1 MKADDGGLSPVPPL
15 RAAAELALVVGLP
28 TAALLAAQ
36 LGAGGRTARD
46 MALGGGGIAVGVLL
60 ARRFLRRDGSGWA
73 GIGLDAPERWGR
85 TLGLGAGVAV
95 ATWIGV
101 TLLFRWLVVPYFEL
115 PPPDVSRFR
124 SVRGDPALL
133 ATGLLYVW
141 TFAAVGEEVLYR
153 GFLMSRVAAL
163 LGGTRSAWGIAA
175 ASSALLF
182 GLMHFYQGPGG
193 IIVTGAIGLAFA
205 LAYLRWSREL
215 WIPVVAHGLIDTT
228 SFVALYLGAGG
239 A

>member
-1 MKADDGGLSPVPPL
+1 MRADDGGLSPVSPL
-15 RAAAELALVVGLP
+15 RAAAELALGVGLP

-36 LGAGGRTARD
+36 LGAGGRTAAG
-46 MALGGGGIAVGVLL
+46 MALGGGGIVVGVLL

-85 TLGLGAGVAV
+85 TLGVGLGVAV

-101 TLLFRWLVVPYFEL
+101 SLLFQGLVVPYFDV

-141 TFAAVGEEVLYR
+141 TFAAFGEEILYR

-163 LGGTRSAWGIAA
+163 LGNTRPGWGVAA
-175 ASSALLF
+175 AVSALVF

-193 IIVTGAIGLAFA
+193 IIATGAIGLAFA

-215 WIPVVAHGLIDTT
+215 WIPVVAHGVIDTA
-228 SFVALYLGAGG
+228 SFVALYLGVG
-239 A
+239 AP